1 MEQIKFKFN
10 YLWQVLLIKLEP
22 TGLEKPSL
30 RKHPFLHAL
39 RRWGRFALLQSHFPS
54 ALSEF
59 AALNPFKRVQIFKVK
74 TIL

>member
-1 MEQIKFKFN
+1 MMAE
-10 YLWQVLLIKLEP
+10 VLQECLSRFPKKKNKIS
-22 TGLEKPSL
+22 SL